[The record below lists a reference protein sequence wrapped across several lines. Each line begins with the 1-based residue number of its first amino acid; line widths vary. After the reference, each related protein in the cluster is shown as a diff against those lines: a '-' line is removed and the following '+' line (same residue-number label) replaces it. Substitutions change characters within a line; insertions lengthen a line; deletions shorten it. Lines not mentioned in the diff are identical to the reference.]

1 MKICGPKG
9 RDCIEK
15 NSAKTFN
22 CSMTC
27 DGIYA
32 DIFWKESEMEDT
44 KDKDKY
50 TLLSSEYDNFKRT
63 SVKHFEFKS
72 TSASSMFGK

>member
-44 KDKDKY
+44 KDKD
-50 TLLSSEYDNFKRT
+50 
-63 SVKHFEFKS
+63 VV
-72 TSASSMFGK
+72 